1 MKIKKRIIEIEVN
14 DEFITG
20 SGVVIGAAGSHN
32 DVVIRAR
39 FNENWVGLNI
49 VAIFKDANGENPT
62 AIPVVMSSVS
72 TLKESDPEYEV
83 HEFTVPFGVKKYE
96 GRVSL
101 AFLGYNVAAVV
112 EDEELAYTEEAV
124 MSSGTSYFNVLQS
137 DVIMADDLYPEAN
150 PGQQLHKDV
159 DTLGKMYGA
168 LGEALDLIKGIQ
180 TNLGSATI
188 TIADLGTLEANIKEA
203 KEGFEELKDF
213 LKYEHLDEQGEA
225 NMFDRIYPVGSIY
238 MSVENTSPAEL
249 FGGAWERLQDK
260 FLLGAGSYSETNG
273 IKGGEA
279 VHTLTP
285 EEMPAHGHIQQATSN
300 YAEWARKQVQ
310 AVGNSSLG
318 EEQVAHTEPTVAT
331 NGTLYAAGTSKS
343 NPVYTRENGGGG
355 AHNNMPPYLAVYMW
369 ERTA

>member
-14 DEFITG
+14 DEYIVG

-150 PGQQLHKDV
+150 PGEQLHNDV
-159 DTLGKMYGA
+159 DTLGKMYGGLAEA
-168 LGEALDLIKGIQ
+168 LGALYDLQEKFKSPSFTMLDLSEVTKAI
-180 TNLGSATI
+180 
-188 TIADLGTLEANIKEA
+188 ENIN
-203 KEGFEELKDF
+203 DF
-213 LKYEHLDEQGEA
+213 LKHEETETEKTDNVFL
-225 NMFDRIYPVGSIY
+225 RTYPVGSIY
-238 MSVENTSPAEL
+238 MSVKDTSPAAL
-249 FGGAWERLQDK
+249 FGGKWERLQDK

-273 IKGGEA
+273 IEGGEA
-279 VHTLTP
+279 VHTLKP

-300 YAEWARKQVQ
+300 YADWARKQVQ

-318 EEQVAHTEPTVAT
+318 DEQEAHTEPTVAT

-343 NPVYTRENGGGG
+343 NPVYTRENGGGQP
-355 AHNNMPPYLAVYMW
+355 HNNMPPYLAVYMW